1 MPVRVQRRHRDY
13 WRISGAARSAIVTP
27 SFFDTDWLMDSRWI
41 TPVLCVLFFTGAMAV
56 FKRWMAR
63 QRLRSPAEANQLAN
77 PPAILIVGLIGT
89 VFFGVI
95 FIASLLWPDGTENF
109 LVHALFLGL
118 FLLSI
123 YLVAE
128 YFLVHHHVDSQ
139 GMDCARLLGPR
150 RRFAW
155 ADVERVDFNQ
165 SMNWYRLK
173 LASGDTVRVSG
184 AMMGLPIFARH
195 VLDHVPQQ
203 RLDLQVRPMLDRAA
217 IGELHPL

>member
-1 MPVRVQRRHRDY
+1 MRRHGEY

-27 SFFDTDWLMDSRWI
+27 SFFDSDWPMDSRWI
-41 TPVLCVLFFTGAMAV
+41 TPILCLLFFTGAMAV
-56 FKRWMAR
+56 FKRSMAR
-63 QRLRSPAEANQLAN
+63 QRLRSPAGSNQLAN

-89 VFFGVI
+89 VFFGGI

-109 LVHALFLGL
+109 LVHAVFFSV
-118 FLLSI
+118 FLLSV

-128 YFLVHHHVDSQ
+128 YFLVHHRVDGQ
-139 GMDCARLLGPR
+139 GMDCARLFGSR
-150 RRFAW
+150 HRFAW

-184 AMMGLPIFARH
+184 AMMGLPTFARH
-195 VLDHVPQQ
+195 VLDHVPQH
-203 RLDLQVRPMLDRAA
+203 RLDLRVRPMLDQAA
-217 IGELHPL
+217 KGELHPL